1 MYEIVMKCTM
11 VLGIG
16 LHVCQSQEIMGF
28 SSTGDQVRFIRLALQ
43 RRLWL
48 RTAIETLKV
57 FGQFT

>member
-1 MYEIVMKCTM
+1 MKCTM